1 MITFKHVYTN
11 DEYEDTVVNE
21 DLLNEAPQQN
31 MQQQVADPNVG
42 KAKAVEFFARVR
54 AAATA
59 MHFFHLITPS
69 YAQHVASQTF
79 YDEII
84 DLVDTFCETFIGR
97 YGKFEVMPN
106 VKEPATD
113 GLQIV
118 GNLTKWVD
126 ANRMA
131 ISDLSEIQN
140 EIDNIVN
147 LCNSTAYKLR
157 ELK

>member
-11 DEYEDTVVNE
+11 DEYDDTVVVNE
-21 DLLNEAPQQN
+21 DNLNEAPQQM
-31 MQQQVADPNVG
+31 MQQNVDPNVG
-42 KAKAVEFFARVR
+42 KAKAVEFFARSR

-59 MHFFHLITPS
+59 MHFFHLTTPS
-69 YAQHVASQTF
+69 YAQHIASQAF
-79 YDEII
+79 YDGII
-84 DLVDTFCETFIGR
+84 DLIDTFCETFIGR
-97 YGKFEVMPN
+97 YGKFEAMPN
-106 VKEPATD
+106 VKESATD

-118 GNLTKWVD
+118 GNLTKWID